1 MCPFRAFINESFS
14 NGLIFKLKIR
24 IVINMSFIVHT
35 ENLMDENRQSYHYIL
50 VVVDVGDD
58 GDD

>member
-1 MCPFRAFINESFS
+1 
-14 NGLIFKLKIR
+14 
-24 IVINMSFIVHT
+24 MSFIVHT
-35 ENLMDENRQSYHYIL
+35 ENLMDENRQSDHYIL

>member
-1 MCPFRAFINESFS
+1 
-14 NGLIFKLKIR
+14 
-24 IVINMSFIVHT
+24 MSFIVHT